1 MLAISAFAYSPAA
14 TVDVDVFGEAACPDT
29 RDFVLGPLARLA
41 DALGTTASVR
51 YTSFGNAYFFA
62 PCAGA
67 VVAPPGCDSSASC
80 RFNATTRD
88 CWFSRCGLGAA
99 RPPDACFKGSPRCQH
114 GAAECLA
121 NRVTL
126 CAGTSLPFV
135 SCYFRALGSEW
146 AAGSPSTA
154 VLAVGR
160 RCAVAL
166 GVRWD
171 EVSACIDGAR
181 GGELVERAARR
192 TPPHPGVP
200 YALVGGRPASTTNA
214 TLLLQAACRALPRP
228 RPAACAAESPQPG
241 SAAALSPEPGSAA
254 APAAQH
260 GSEAAPATQPRAP
273 ARCAFA
279 SVGAGWAGIYSAWR
293 VAVDAKARDPTTVCV
308 FEGSPRFGGRT
319 FTVRGD
325 AALFGLNIDIGA
337 YRFAFEQHLPADLL
351 RGPLRLPTACYIPSC
366 EREPLDGNLT
376 LHKLMDPRLNS
387 SAGYGTALDVMVAE
401 LRAAGAH
408 LQLHKELDA
417 VHAHPR
423 PTGAVLRWKDGGST
437 VADSVL
443 LNLPRHALNRLSRDS
458 LLFTDGRPLARALY
472 NCSRETS
479 QANYSAEA
487 SVKVYLVYEDAWWRT
502 RLGLVQGE
510 VHAPSDPPMYIRY
523 HDGPV
528 RCGEGAAPACAGAL
542 LVQYAH
548 SLEAGGGF
556 YMPFRASKST
566 PLTVLRGEASELPGL
581 LHRKL
586 LQMHAARL
594 ADAGI
599 DPRSLA
605 EPAAVVLGFWPHAR
619 DEILHP
625 APDPLS
631 FSTAHGALPQCLHGV
646 TSASY
651 SEATRQ
657 PVVGRS
663 LSVANN
669 DWWLEESSVDLI
681 APYWA
686 EVSLRVAERVL
697 HDQLGLAR
705 PAWLNAAYYRKSVLG
720 I

>member
-1 MLAISAFAYSPAA
+1 M
-14 TVDVDVFGEAACPDT
+14 
-29 RDFVLGPLARLA
+29 
-41 DALGTTASVR
+41 
-51 YTSFGNAYFFA
+51 
-62 PCAGA
+62 
-67 VVAPPGCDSSASC
+67 
-80 RFNATTRD
+80 
-88 CWFSRCGLGAA
+88 
-99 RPPDACFKGSPRCQH
+99 
-114 GAAECLA
+114 
-121 NRVTL
+121 
-126 CAGTSLPFV
+126 
-135 SCYFRALGSEW
+135 
-146 AAGSPSTA
+146 
-154 VLAVGR
+154 
-160 RCAVAL
+160 
-166 GVRWD
+166 
-171 EVSACIDGAR
+171 
-181 GGELVERAARR
+181 
-192 TPPHPGVP
+192 
-200 YALVGGRPASTTNA
+200 
-214 TLLLQAACRALPRP
+214 
-228 RPAACAAESPQPG
+228 
-241 SAAALSPEPGSAA
+241 
-254 APAAQH
+254 
-260 GSEAAPATQPRAP
+260 
-273 ARCAFA
+273 
-279 SVGAGWAGIYSAWR
+279 
-293 VAVDAKARDPTTVCV
+293 
-308 FEGSPRFGGRT
+308 
-319 FTVRGD
+319 
-325 AALFGLNIDIGA
+325 
-337 YRFAFEQHLPADLL
+337 
-351 RGPLRLPTACYIPSC
+351 
-366 EREPLDGNLT
+366 
-376 LHKLMDPRLNS
+376 
-387 SAGYGTALDVMVAE
+387 
-401 LRAAGAH
+401 
-408 LQLHKELDA
+408 
-417 VHAHPR
+417 
-423 PTGAVLRWKDGGST
+423 LRWKDGGST

-510 VHAPSDPPMYIRY
+510 VHAPSDPPIYIRY

-542 LVQYAH
+542 LVQYTH

-599 DPRSLA
+599 APRSLA

-631 FSTAHGALPQCLHGV
+631 FSTAHGALPQCLHGA